1 MERRRNHRKRA
12 RLRVRLEPGKV
23 SSLTA
28 DVTRDGVFVQAARV
42 HRPGTRVR
50 LVVRIPTGE
59 ARAEGV
65 VRWARRVPG
74 AFMAH
79 LRGGMGIQLDRMD
92 PALEAYLDELAAPAR
107 KRRVAG

>member
-1 MERRRNHRKRA
+1 MERRRNFRKRA

-28 DVTRDGVFVQAARV
+28 DVTPDGLFVQAARV

-50 LVVRIPTGE
+50 LVVRIPAGE
-59 ARAEGV
+59 VRAEGV

-79 LRGGMGIQLDRMD
+79 VRGGMGIQLDRID
-92 PALEAYLDELAAPAR
+92 PALEAYLAELAVPAR
-107 KRRVAG
+107 RRAPG